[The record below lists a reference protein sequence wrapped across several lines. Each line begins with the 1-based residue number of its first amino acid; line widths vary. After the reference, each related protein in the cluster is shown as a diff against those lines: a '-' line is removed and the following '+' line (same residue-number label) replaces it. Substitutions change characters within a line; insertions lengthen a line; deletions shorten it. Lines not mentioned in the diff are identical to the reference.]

1 MCYLKHVC
9 VVVMAVLHHHSLVT
23 GQSERDA
30 VLPPAVDSLQQQR
43 QEAKLIFKF
52 SFSWQLRHQIWYCFM
67 LLLKSESDV
76 AGVNNYKISDL
87 NVALE
92 SGMWQWPECD
102 SEDGQPTCSS
112 CLVILPLAH
121 FKIDNKGVTGRK
133 LESDK
138 TYSTRTHM
146 CIPCCPVA
154 CWGCARR
161 WAWRRWPW
169 PFGTERSGSFCA
181 HGLRLEESHC
191 TWRRTNKKTSTGWR
205 YRHEDVTIRLI

>member
-1 MCYLKHVC
+1 MLPETCLCCCHGSTPPPPSGYGTEWKRCCAAPCCGQPATTTPRSKVDFQVFIFLTAQTSDLILFY
-9 VVVMAVLHHHSLVT
+9 VVA
-23 GQSERDA
+23 Q
-30 VLPPAVDSLQQQR
+30 
-43 QEAKLIFKF
+43 KLIRC
-52 SFSWQLRHQIWYCFM
+52 SC
-67 LLLKSESDV
+67 
-76 AGVNNYKISDL
+76 VNNYKISDL

-191 TWRRTNKKTSTGWR
+191 T
-205 YRHEDVTIRLI
+205 